1 MNLRAKLFL
10 GFGGLLA
17 ILTVVSVVSIVLIT
31 WYTHALEHM
40 LHDNYRSVV
49 YGQNMIEAL
58 DQLNGDAQSAAFGN
72 VAMDDAFAARQAGAR
87 KLFQDSL
94 DAERGN
100 ITEPGEGDQEQFV
113 RRQWGA
119 YGAQLDK
126 MLAPRKSVEE
136 RRKEFAGLLV
146 QSNLIKPAAQ
156 WIVDINL
163 KKLTSINDQAVER
176 ASRARTALY
185 GLLGAGLLLGVTLI
199 AIVSLSILGP
209 LRSLTASV
217 KEIEAGNLNL
227 VVQARWR
234 DEVGQLAE
242 AFNSMTA
249 KLREFRRT
257 DQAKL
262 LRTQQTT
269 QLAIN
274 SLPDAVA
281 VINPEGI
288 VELSNTTA
296 RRLFGVMPQMDIDNS
311 NQSWLMELFK
321 SVLQRNRPV
330 EPKGYETAL
339 QVFDNGT
346 ERFFLPHGLPILD
359 TGNHL
364 AGVTVILVDVT
375 RLRQLDELKSSLVS
389 TVSHELKTPLTSI
402 RLANHLLLSERI
414 GPLNPKQIE
423 IIMTSREDSDRL
435 QSIIENLLDMS
446 RIESGK
452 DALDFQPARPHSLI
466 SEAVDALRAAIHD
479 KGIEVAME
487 APVDLPKVRADATRI
502 HHLLTNLL
510 TNSLRFTP
518 SGGEIGITATERDR
532 FVEFIVQ
539 DSGSGI
545 PVGYQ
550 SRIFEKFFR
559 VPGQSTQGAGL
570 GLAIVKEIVQAH
582 GGTIELQSTEGVG
595 TTFKFTLPRAD
606 VPVLQEA

>member
-1 MNLRAKLFL
+1 MNLRAKLLL

-17 ILTVVSVVSIVLIT
+17 ILTVVSVVSIVVIT

-49 YGQNMIEAL
+49 YGQEMIEAL
-58 DQLNGDAQSAAFGN
+58 DQLNGGAQSVAFGN
-72 VAMDDAFAARQAGAR
+72 VAMDNAFAAEQNKSR
-87 KLFQDSL
+87 KLFQDNI

-100 ITEPGEGDQEQFV
+100 ITEPGEGDKEQFI
-113 RRQWGA
+113 RRQWGI
-119 YGAQLDK
+119 YCGLLDR
-126 MLAPRKSVEE
+126 MLASGKSTAE
-136 RRKEFAGLLV
+136 RRKDFAALV
-146 QSNLIKPAAQ
+146 AQSNIIKPGAQ
-156 WIVDINL
+156 WIVDVNL
-163 KKLTSINDQAVER
+163 KKLTFINDQAKEWAR
-176 ASRARTALY
+176 WARTVLY
-185 GLLGAGLLLGVTLI
+185 GLLGTGLLLGVVLI
-199 AIVSLSILGP
+199 ALVSQAILAP
-209 LRSLTASV
+209 LRSFTASA

-227 VVQARWR
+227 MVQARSR

-296 RRLFGVMPQMDIDNS
+296 RRLFGLMPQMDLDNS
-311 NQSWLMELFK
+311 SQNWLVDLFG
-321 SVLQRNRPV
+321 SVLERNRPV
-330 EPKGYETAL
+330 EPKGYQSAL

-359 TGNHL
+359 HGNHL

-414 GPLNPKQIE
+414 GPLNAKQVE
-423 IIMTSREDSDRL
+423 VIMTSREDSDRL
-435 QSIIENLLDMS
+435 QNIIENLLDMS

-452 DALDFQPARPHSLI
+452 DALDFQPARPHTLI
-466 SEAVDALRAAIHD
+466 SDAVDTLRAAIHD
-479 KGIEVAME
+479 KGIKLDMD
-487 APVDLPKVRADATRI
+487 APVDLPKVRADATRV
-502 HHLLTNLL
+502 HHLLMNLL
-510 TNSLRFTP
+510 TNALRYTP
-518 SGGEIGITATERDR
+518 SGGEIRIVATEKDR
-532 FVEFIVQ
+532 FVMFHVQ
-539 DSGSGI
+539 DTGSGI

-559 VPGQSTQGAGL
+559 VPGQNSQGAGL

-582 GGTIELQSTEGVG
+582 GGTIELQSTEGAG
-595 TTFKFTLPRAD
+595 TTFRFTLPRAD